1 MNIVLLGA
9 PGSGKGTQA
18 SLIAGKYGLP
28 HISTGDMFREN
39 IREKTPLGVLA
50 KTYID
55 KGQLCPDDVTEKM
68 VAERLSRKDCEKG
81 FLLDGFPRTIAQ
93 AKALEEIAPLTVVL
107 DIDVPLGKLL
117 KRLTGRRCCEK
128 CGESFHVD
136 SLGGAEDCPKCG
148 GKLYTRADDNEET
161 VQKRLDVY
169 VKQTESLVE
178 YYRSAG
184 LLKKV
189 NGDRAVNEVFG
200 EVEEVLENL

>member
-1 MNIVLLGA
+1 M
-9 PGSGKGTQA
+9 
-18 SLIAGKYGLP
+18 
-28 HISTGDMFREN
+28 
-39 IREKTPLGVLA
+39 
-50 KTYID
+50 
-55 KGQLCPDDVTEKM
+55 
-68 VAERLSRKDCEKG
+68 
-81 FLLDGFPRTIAQ
+81 
-93 AKALEEIAPLTVVL
+93 PLTVVL

>member
-18 SLIAGKYGLP
+18 SLIAEKYGLP

-50 KTYID
+50 KTYI
-55 KGQLCPDDVTEKM
+55 

>member
-1 MNIVLLGA
+1 MSTASAGRKTA
-9 PGSGKGTQA
+9 PNA
-18 SLIAGKYGLP
+18 
-28 HISTGDMFREN
+28 
-39 IREKTPLGVLA
+39 
-50 KTYID
+50 
-55 KGQLCPDDVTEKM
+55 
-68 VAERLSRKDCEKG
+68 
-81 FLLDGFPRTIAQ
+81 
-93 AKALEEIAPLTVVL
+93 
-107 DIDVPLGKLL
+107 
-117 KRLTGRRCCEK
+117 
-128 CGESFHVD
+128 
-136 SLGGAEDCPKCG
+136 G